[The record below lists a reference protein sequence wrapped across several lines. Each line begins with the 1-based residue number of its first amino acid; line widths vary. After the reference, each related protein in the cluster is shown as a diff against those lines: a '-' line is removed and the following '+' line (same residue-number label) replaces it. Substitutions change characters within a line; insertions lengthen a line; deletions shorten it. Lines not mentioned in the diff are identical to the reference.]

1 MNENLYYERSWL
13 DGCFDFMHFGHAN
26 AILQAKI
33 TSNNVN
39 FSKYKCSKEEDE
51 LKEVDINCD
60 FFTPETLSLF
70 RKTNPSCPLPRKGI
84 WIGLHSDQE
93 IMQHKGSLPVMTLL
107 ERCFHVSF
115 IRWVSKKGVVQNVPY
130 VTELDVGVN
139 DAYCEFVLHGDDLVC
154 DANGK
159 DCYYNVRKENRF
171 LIVKRTEGV
180 STTEI
185 IQRILTDSYKE
196 RDNIHDYKFFLQDKD
211 DLKLCE
217 RLSFFKDGSSPY
229 CWVYNK
235 KFDNILVKGGWSW
248 KDQDNIV
255 FYTTS
260 RMFDMLNAGDLEV
273 LEYIK
278 EKKFKNCKLIIGL
291 QIGNETCVN
300 NFRERLFSL
309 VSCSLVDGVI
319 INPLIEE
326 IQNKDIKIDHIITD
340 DSQLDIINSRFN
352 YLTSEAIKDRIKS
365 QKGIYEARNK
375 KKLEL

>member
-39 FSKYKCSKEEDE
+39 FSKYKC
-51 LKEVDINCD
+51 
-60 FFTPETLSLF
+60 
-70 RKTNPSCPLPRKGI
+70 I
-84 WIGLHSDQE
+84 WIGLHSDEE
-93 IMQHKGSLPVMTLL
+93 IMQHKGSFPVMTLL

-115 IRWVSKKGVVQNVPY
+115 IRWVFKKGVVQNVPY

-196 RDNIHDYKFFLQDKD
+196 RDNIHDYNFFLQDKD

-217 RLSFFKDGSSPY
+217 RLSFFKDGSSRY

-235 KFDNILVKGGWSW
+235 KFDNILVKGGWNW
-248 KDQDNIV
+248 TDQDNIV
-255 FYTTS
+255 FYNTS

-291 QIGNETCVN
+291 KIGDETCVN

-309 VSCSLVDGVI
+309 VSCSLVDGVL
-319 INPLIEE
+319 INPSTEE

-352 YLTSEAIKDRIKS
+352 YLTSEVIKDRIKS
-365 QKGIYEARNK
+365 QRVIYEARNK
-375 KKLEL
+375 KKLDS